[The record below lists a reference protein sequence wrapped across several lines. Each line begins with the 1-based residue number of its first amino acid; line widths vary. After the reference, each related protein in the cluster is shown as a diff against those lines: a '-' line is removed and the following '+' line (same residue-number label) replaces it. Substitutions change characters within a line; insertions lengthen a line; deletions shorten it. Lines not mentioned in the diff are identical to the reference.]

1 MIPVAEYD
9 EDMKVIINTDTYGNK
24 HLRLKNVEV
33 PDIKFTYS
41 PYLLKLPTKS
51 YQRFSESIM
60 RLCNDSI
67 TVEVI
72 EDKYQAKNDFPG
84 NADINLKFASYQTL
98 LDFIYKKDEAFFE
111 ELKFIIN
118 DIAAAR
124 NDDPDLI
131 MLAGLHLS
139 FDVEENGQNIKA
151 TFAILNKDLEI
162 NNKISQRIEQGMQ
175 YISELRTH
183 IKINQVLLAAT
194 NNWPYWKFLAFNNTE
209 ENGYDSVSG
218 KYQKYIRV

>member
-9 EDMKVIINTDTYGNK
+9 EDMKVIINTDAYGNK
-24 HLRLKNVEV
+24 HLRMKDVEL
-33 PDIKFTYS
+33 PDIRFIYS
-41 PYLLKLPTKS
+41 PYLLKLPVKS

-60 RLCNDSI
+60 KLCSDSI
-67 TVEVI
+67 KVEVI

-84 NADINLKFASYQTL
+84 NADIILKFASYQTL
-98 LDFIYKKDEAFFE
+98 LDFIYKKNEAFFE

-124 NDDPDLI
+124 NDNPDLI

-139 FDVEENGQNIKA
+139 FEVEDKGQNINA

-175 YISELRTH
+175 YIAELRTH

-194 NNWPYWKFLAFNNTE
+194 NSWPYWKFLAFNNSDT
-209 ENGYDSVSG
+209 NGYDSNGG
-218 KYQKYIRV
+218 KYQKYIQV